1 MPVGPRLQ
9 PIILVNS
16 ATMRGFII
24 SDFSGK
30 FPEAIQMLARW
41 LKEGKLT
48 YAETIVEGFDRLPQA
63 FIDLFEGK
71 NEGKMIVK
79 I

>member
-1 MPVGPRLQ
+1 M
-9 PIILVNS
+9 
-16 ATMRGFII
+16 MRGFIVG
-24 SDFSGK
+24 DFSSR
-30 FPEAIQMLARW
+30 FPEAIKQLTVW

-48 YAETIVEGFDRLPQA
+48 YAETIVNGFENIPQA

-71 NEGKMIVK
+71 NKGKMIVK